1 MRSVGIFIFWICW
14 TAFNPFSESQGAEL
28 PAETPKENAFLVIS
42 PDRGYRGNQ
51 EIETL
56 FHEFSPPYPAR
67 LLFVSLSEEYDPAI
81 REALDR
87 AIEELKGAGARRLIL
102 LPLVLSKE
110 DPHLKKI
117 VRFIRPGQGRDRSGL
132 EWIVAPPMSEDGRI
146 AQILEDRAMSLS
158 KDPSQERLILVGY
171 GATNEAEEADLR
183 SSLAGL
189 IREVE
194 SRLPFKEREIIVLY
208 HPAASEERWKQ
219 ADLSAKTALQEIA
232 AKKDLRNIVIPFHLG
247 FKHTDSMQL
256 NRGIESMVEGPS
268 FHYNGV
274 ALFPH
279 PNLIRWLRR
288 TANRFQRPAP
298 EEIGVVVMAH
308 GAGHYY
314 NQKILKAVSPLKE
327 KYRVEVAFGMADTD
341 TLQEAIES
349 LESRGAK
356 AIHVVRLYDTAASLQ
371 EATEYVLNLRGE
383 PAGHGHAGAAP
394 ERVRSGAL
402 FSTSGGL
409 EDHPLISQVLLERV
423 LEVSREPEKE
433 TVILLAHGAA
443 SDEKDLLWKKKMES
457 RAQFI
462 KDKSGKAFKA
472 IQVATLREDWP
483 EKREKAVREIRK
495 MIEEANQ
502 NGGKA
507 IVISNRIVG
516 AGPYQKYLK
525 GLDYLFNG
533 TGIAPHPNLTR
544 WIEQEIEKGAESLLK
559 GEGRFQGADAR

>member
-1 MRSVGIFIFWICW
+1 MRGVRIFIFWVCW
-14 TAFNPFSESQGAEL
+14 SAFNVFSEVRGAEL
-28 PAETPKENAFLVIS
+28 TAKTPLENAFLVIA

-51 EIETL
+51 EIEAL
-56 FHEFSPPYPAR
+56 FHEFSPLYPAR

-87 AIEELKGAGARRLIL
+87 AIEELKGVGRRLVL

-110 DPHLKKI
+110 DPHLKKV
-117 VRFIRPGQGRDRSGL
+117 VRFIRPDQGRGSALD
-132 EWIVAPPMSEDGRI
+132 WVVAPPMSEDDQI
-146 AQILEDRAMSLS
+146 AQILEDRARGLS
-158 KDPSQERLILVGY
+158 RDPAQERLIIVGY

-183 SSLAGL
+183 SGLTGL

-194 SRLPFKEREIIVLY
+194 SRLPFKAREIIVLY
-208 HPAASEERWKQ
+208 HSAASAEGWKQ
-219 ADLSAKTALQEIA
+219 ADLRAKTALQEIA

-256 NRGIESMVEGPS
+256 NRGIQPMVEGPS
-268 FHYNGV
+268 FDYNG
-274 ALFPH
+274 AELFPH
-279 PNLIRWLRR
+279 PNLLRWLRG
-288 TANRFQRPAP
+288 TANRFRRPAA

-314 NQKILKAVSPLKE
+314 NQKILKVVAPLKE

-341 TLQEAIES
+341 TLQEAIEK
-349 LESRGAK
+349 LELRGAK
-356 AIHVVRLYDTAASLQ
+356 SIHVVRLYDTAASLK
-371 EATEYVLNLRGE
+371 EATEYVLGLRKE
-383 PAGHGHAGAAP
+383 PAGHGHGGDAP
-394 ERVRSGAL
+394 GRVRSGAF

-423 LEVSREPEKE
+423 LAVSREPEKE

-443 SDEKDLLWKKKMES
+443 SDEKDLLWKKKMER

-462 KDKSGKAFKA
+462 KESSGKAFKA
-472 IQVATLREDWP
+472 IRVATLREDWP
-483 EKREKAVREIRK
+483 EKREKAVLEIRK
-495 MIEEANQ
+495 IIEEASQ

-507 IVISNRIVG
+507 IVISNRIAG

-544 WIEQEIEKGAESLLK
+544 WIEQEIEKGVENLLK
-559 GEGRFQGADAR
+559 GEGHLQAADAR